1 MTGKLLISALLL
13 VFSISGCVHQQR
25 QPTPEEIEMQQK
37 FMQNFLQKKSQLAQ
51 NQTYQN
57 YNQSSIPPKQ
67 NVAISESDIAKQLE
81 NLPKLA
87 SGANITKRKDGFEA
101 NGRRHIDPE
110 GKIVKFGSNAH
121 TGDITYLTQ
130 VSRESY
136 IIKTMRV
143 GHDPITIATADRS
156 QNGWTVTTVSGKKI
170 VGESLVPLSRG
181 FLVARGAAGFIYSAG
196 KGINNI
202 DIPDDFLIAPFQNG
216 DIQGTRYVLIE
227 RKPTDKSNQIG
238 GILDSVVSLG
248 STLGVNKKEDYA
260 LLNIDTGKQILINV
274 SMDGKNESVYSECR
288 KQNSFI
294 NSCSNIDFQESLFD
308 KYGLPNAG
316 HYYWRISWFNTKTGP
331 ILIVTENSLRETIAE
346 NINTGKKATL
356 FSRMLGINYVIV
368 SEKPDGRISATA
380 KMGLDTQS
388 IENIEDFINNSSVAK
403 Q

>member
-1 MTGKLLISALLL
+1 MTGKFLIFAILLA
-13 VFSISGCVHQQR
+13 FSISGCVHPQR

-37 FMQNFLQKKSQLAQ
+37 FMQNFLQKKSQFAQ
-51 NQTYQN
+51 NQNFQS

-67 NVAISESDIAKQLE
+67 NATISESDIAKQLE

-87 SGANITKRKDGFEA
+87 SGANIIKKKDGFEA

-110 GKIVKFGSNAH
+110 GKIVKFGSNSH
-121 TGDITYLTQ
+121 TGDITYLAQ

-143 GHDPITIATADRS
+143 GHDPITIATAERS
-156 QNGWTVTTVSGKKI
+156 QNGWTVTTVTGKKI
-170 VGESLVPLSRG
+170 VGESVVPLSSG

-202 DIPDDFLIAPFQNG
+202 AIPEDFLIAPFQNG
-216 DIQGTRYVLIE
+216 DIQGTRFVLIE
-227 RKPTDKSNQIG
+227 RRPTDKSNQIG
-238 GILDSVVSLG
+238 GIFDSVASLG

-294 NSCSNIDFQESLFD
+294 NSCANIDFQESLFD

-346 NINTGKKATL
+346 NLNTGKKATL

>member
-13 VFSISGCVHQQR
+13 IFSISGCVHQQR

-156 QNGWTVTTVSGKKI
+156 QNGWTVTTVTGKKI

-294 NSCSNIDFQESLFD
+294 NSCANIDFQESLFD

-388 IENIEDFINNSSVAK
+388 IENIEDFINNSSIAK